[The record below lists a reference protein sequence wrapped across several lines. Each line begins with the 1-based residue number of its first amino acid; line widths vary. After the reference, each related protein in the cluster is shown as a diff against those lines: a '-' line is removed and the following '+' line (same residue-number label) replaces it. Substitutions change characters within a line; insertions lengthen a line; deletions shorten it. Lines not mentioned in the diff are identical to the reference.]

1 MPIFLSMRP
10 RKQQAASDDNPYW
23 MSFSDIMAGLLVIF
37 ILACVILLLQL
48 IEIREKTV
56 AAQADLMKAN
66 EVRVELLDEIADR
79 LKKLGIDVK
88 ISDNHTVLRIPE
100 DQLHF
105 KTGQYAIQDEH
116 VGSIDEIGKVLFDSI
131 TAPGRIEYL
140 DTIFI
145 EGHTDSRRAV
155 KFPMG
160 NWGLSAFRAISIWK
174 HWTEDTDYGDQ
185 LKELRNKEGKLLFS
199 VSGYAASR
207 KLSQKEATEDQ
218 RRQNRRIDIRFTTRQ
233 PSIKDF
239 DQVLELLPEKM

>member
-1 MPIFLSMRP
+1 MPIFSAVKS
-10 RKQQAASDDNPYW
+10 RKQEVASGDNPYW
-23 MSFSDIMAGLLVIF
+23 ISFSDIMAGLLVIF
-37 ILACVILLLQL
+37 ILACAILLLQL
-48 IEIREKTV
+48 IELREKTV

-66 EVRVELLDEIADR
+66 EVRVELLNEIADR
-79 LKKLGIDVK
+79 LKKLGIEVEV
-88 ISDNHTVLRIPE
+88 SDNHTVLRIPE

-105 KTGQYAIQDEH
+105 KTGQYAIQSEH
-116 VGSIDEIGKVLFDSI
+116 VSSVDGIGKVLFESI

-145 EGHTDSRRAV
+145 EGHTDSRRAK

-174 HWTEDTDYGDQ
+174 HWTENTVYGEQ

-207 KLSQKEATEDQ
+207 RLSPVEVTKDQ